1 MKRPRRRP
9 IIYIALG
16 SILGALCWAVM
27 TYVDR
32 PPHEFLRGSQLFFV
46 QMSTTT
52 PDKAW
57 LYYASFGSD
66 LDSER
71 VRARAQAELHV
82 FSKMTKVPQYTE
94 GAVSL
99 SFPTP
104 KGLREIYVLRE
115 DFAPSSFQVGDELI
129 QIGGGAALDRYE
141 AGVVMEYVPPLP
153 TSSNLQITV
162 IAIKRKA
169 TALDRMRSWTYH
181 MNWKGLAE

>member
-1 MKRPRRRP
+1 
-9 IIYIALG
+9 
-16 SILGALCWAVM
+16 M

-32 PPHEFLRGSQLFFV
+32 PPHDFLRGSQLFFV

-82 FSKMTKVPQYTE
+82 FSKMTKVPPYTQ
-94 GAVSL
+94 GSIGL
-99 SFPTP
+99 SFPTR
-104 KGLREIYVLRE
+104 KGLPEIFVLRE
-115 DFAPSSFQVGDELI
+115 DFAPSSFKVGDELI
-129 QIGGGAALDRYE
+129 QVGWGPAVDRYE
-141 AGVVMEYVPPLP
+141 VGAVMGYVPPPP
-153 TSSNLQITV
+153 TIPKLQTTL